1 MAGLM
6 RTAVGRLRVVSAI
19 EGLSYALLLFVAMP
33 VKYGLSEPFLV
44 TVLGRA
50 HGLLFVLFA
59 GALLHAWL
67 DAEWRFGRALWLG
80 FLSVVPLG
88 ALWIER
94 DLRREVD

>member
-1 MAGLM
+1 M
-6 RTAVGRLRVVSAI
+6 VSAI
-19 EGLSYALLLFVAMP
+19 EGLSYALLLFAMP
-33 VKYGLSEPFLV
+33 VKYGLGEPFLV

-59 GALLHAWL
+59 GALPAWL

-94 DLRREVD
+94 DLRREAG